1 MKTKL
6 ATAFI
11 LFAFIL
17 TGIQVQAEEQ
27 NRKVDPF
34 TEISL
39 RIGAKLHLEQGA
51 KQNLEIVAKSS
62 TLDEIVTE
70 VKDGK
75 LIIRFP
81 NKDYFWKTFQ
91 PGEITIYI
99 TTPEINGLGVSGSGD
114 IIAENDIKTKILDL
128 GVSGSGNIRLSELS
142 AERVKA
148 AISGSGD
155 IVLAGKAAAQDLS
168 VAISGSG
175 NFKGFDYSAD
185 DVSVKIAGSGN
196 VDIEANKNLY
206 VRLAGSGN
214 VIYKGKPM
222 IDQSIAGSGK
232 VRNAR

>member
-1 MKTKL
+1 MNVNSEKTIYHQNSRSMKTKL
-6 ATAFI
+6 ATAII
-11 LFAFIL
+11 LIAFIL

-39 RIGAKLHLEQGA
+39 RIGAKVHLEQGA

-99 TTPEINGLGVSGSGD
+99 TTPEIDGLGVSGSGD
-114 IIAENDIKTKILDL
+114 IIAENEIKTKILDL

-148 AISGSGD
+148 TISGSGD
-155 IVLAGKAAAQDLS
+155 IVLAGKA
-168 VAISGSG
+168 
-175 NFKGFDYSAD
+175 
-185 DVSVKIAGSGN
+185 
-196 VDIEANKNLY
+196 NL
-206 VRLAGSGN
+206 
-214 VIYKGKPM
+214 
-222 IDQSIAGSGK
+222 
-232 VRNAR
+232 

>member
-6 ATAFI
+6 ATALI

-39 RIGAKLHLEQGA
+39 RIGTKVHLEQGA

-99 TTPEINGLGVSGSGD
+99 TTPEISGLG
-114 IIAENDIKTKILDL
+114 
-128 GVSGSGNIRLSELS
+128 
-142 AERVKA
+142 
-148 AISGSGD
+148 ISGSG
-155 IVLAGKAAAQDLS
+155 
-168 VAISGSG
+168 
-175 NFKGFDYSAD
+175 
-185 DVSVKIAGSGN
+185 
-196 VDIEANKNLY
+196 
-206 VRLAGSGN
+206 
-214 VIYKGKPM
+214 
-222 IDQSIAGSGK
+222 
-232 VRNAR
+232 